1 MSDNESNKNRL
12 LEDDI
17 KGKVKELLGH
27 LQNGN
32 IQEARVLI
40 SVLGE
45 IKEDSLYQELGK
57 LTRELHN
64 TIKEIDVGMTEK
76 DIPDA
81 ILRLSNVIKLTE
93 EAANK
98 TMDGID
104 ATIPMSTNLSKE
116 AKVLLDDW
124 SRFKRREMNVE
135 EFNDLYNEMM
145 MFLEE
150 VEKTARAIHDNLQE
164 VLVAQ
169 NYQDLSGQAIK
180 KVITVVSEVEKKL
193 VRLVAIATEANASFG
208 VGEEEAFKVEEQN
221 EEKEKNI
228 EVSGQDEVDDLLSSL
243 GF

>member
-1 MSDNESNKNRL
+1 MNDNESSKNRL

-17 KGKVKELLGH
+17 KEKVKELLGH
-27 LQNGN
+27 LQVGN

-57 LTRELHN
+57 LTRELHD

-81 ILRLSNVIKLTE
+81 RIRLSHVIKLTE

-116 AKVLLDDW
+116 AKALLDDW
-124 SRFKRREMNVE
+124 GRFKRREMNVE

-150 VEKTARAIHDNLQE
+150 VEKTAEGIHANLQE

-193 VRLVAIATEANASFG
+193 VRLVAIAAEANASLG
-208 VGEEEAFKVEEQN
+208 VGEKIVKEQDN
-221 EEKEKNI
+221 IEDQEKSI